1 MKRMLAMLMV
11 GCLWITPLSV
21 HAGGTDQTEKIS
33 EESAVESCIEEF
45 FYSFENIEGTDDVSE
60 RMSDIEELCCSS
72 MKSEDMRAAA
82 VSMTVGQRRA
92 PQRMPLFLKW

>member
-60 RMSDIEELCCSS
+60 RMSDIEELSVLD
-72 MKSEDMRAAA
+72 EVGRYEAAG